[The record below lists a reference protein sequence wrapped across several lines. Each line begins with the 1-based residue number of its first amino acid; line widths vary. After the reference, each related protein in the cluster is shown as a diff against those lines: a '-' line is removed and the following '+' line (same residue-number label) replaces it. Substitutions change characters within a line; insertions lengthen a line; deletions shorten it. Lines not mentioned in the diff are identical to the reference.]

1 MAIVPI
7 WVIVVYLVGMG
18 IVFATHYISHEATMY
33 VDTFSEDA
41 DRYKLVINIPLSDME
56 DKHYIRVKIV
66 RKNFSSY
73 NETENEVQ
81 KGERDGRNI

>member
-7 WVIVVYLVGMG
+7 WVIIVYLVGMG
-18 IVFATHYISHEATMY
+18 IVFVTHYISHEATMY
-33 VDTFSEDA
+33 IDTFSEDA

-73 NETENEVQ
+73 NETKNEVQ
-81 KGERDGRNI
+81 KGERDGRDI

>member
-18 IVFATHYISHEATMY
+18 ILFATHYISHEATMY

-41 DRYKLVINIPLSDME
+41 DRYRLVINIPLSDME

-73 NETENEVQ
+73 NETKNVQ
-81 KGERDGRNI
+81 KGETENGRDV